1 MIVNR
6 GLMLE
11 LASRGHEVTEV
22 TPFPERKLVPNYTN
36 IEVKADL
43 SGVTGG
49 NGKRTQ
55 QKVVPKLQVI
65 FYVYIS

>member
-6 GLMLE
+6 GLTLE

-36 IEVKADL
+36 IEMKADL
-43 SGVTGG
+43 SRVSGG
-49 NGKRTQ
+49 NGKRKV
-55 QKVVPKLQVI
+55 QKIEPKYQVI
-65 FYVYIS
+65 FYVYIC